1 MITYIR
7 LVFCKMY
14 IEMPSYPKC
23 VPPGYVCF
31 SDGNM
36 YLLGSKNVK
45 LVPMFNLIYDYV
57 LISKTLLFVHV

>member
-1 MITYIR
+1 
-7 LVFCKMY
+7 
-14 IEMPSYPKC
+14 MPSYPKC